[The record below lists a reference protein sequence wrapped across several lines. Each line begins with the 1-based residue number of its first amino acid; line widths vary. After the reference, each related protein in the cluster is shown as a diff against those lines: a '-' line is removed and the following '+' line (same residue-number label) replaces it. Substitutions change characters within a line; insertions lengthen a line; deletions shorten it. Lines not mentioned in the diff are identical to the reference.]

1 VESTA
6 DGALLRKKNF
16 QLPAGI
22 RLRILAAVTG
32 LGALA
37 VGAAV
42 AAALINTTTAMGIAL
57 FYGFCSFIFMRV
69 SHSEIRADDRGIQTA
84 MRQAFRPRRIPW
96 KDIDYFD
103 VTECAGGELIVVARL
118 QDGNDVV
125 LPELKSEYP
134 WAWRW
139 GRNAGAVTAVCDE
152 LNRRR
157 HLEVRMFRVTADY
170 RPARREVAPAQPT
183 PAA

>member
-16 QLPAGI
+16 QLPAGV
-22 RLRILAAVTG
+22 RLRILAGITAF
-32 LGALA
+32 GALA
-37 VGAAV
+37 LGAAV
-42 AAALINTTTAMGIAL
+42 AAALVETTTALCIAL
-57 FYGFCSFIFMRV
+57 AYSFCAFIYLRV
-69 SHSEIRADDRGIQTA
+69 THSEIRADDRGIQTA
-84 MRQAFRPRRIPW
+84 VRQALRPRRIPW
-96 KDIDYFD
+96 KEVDHFD
-103 VTECAGGELIVVARL
+103 VTQCSGGELIVVARL

-139 GRNAGAVTAVCDE
+139 GRNADAVKSVCDE

-157 HLEVRMFRVTADY
+157 HLEVRMFRVTA
-170 RPARREVAPAQPT
+170 PARVPVAAVSRPSSLA
-183 PAA
+183 